1 LRFDFRNNTMRGMT
15 ASDFEAG
22 RIALADEALPAM
34 GPPINLF
41 KLFARNRPMAEAMVG
56 WGSYELSKR
65 LSLSMR
71 QRELVIDRVTARC
84 GAEYEWSVHVAH
96 FGDRV
101 GLTHAQLVS
110 LTSGSPAD
118 ACWAP
123 DERALLL
130 AVDEL
135 HDHHDLSDATWAALD
150 LTDEQRLDLLLLA
163 GWYHAISFVARA
175 ARVPL
180 EPGAPRF
187 ADFTRNAAN
196 DGR

>member
-1 LRFDFRNNTMRGMT
+1 MS
-15 ASDFEAG
+15 ASVFEAP
-22 RIALADEALPAM
+22 RIDMADEALPAM

-41 KLFARNRPMAEAMVG
+41 RLFARNMPMAEAMTG

-84 GAEYEWSVHVAH
+84 GAEYEWGVHVGY
-96 FGDRV
+96 FGERI
-101 GLTHAQLVS
+101 GLTHPQVVS
-110 LTSGSPAD
+110 LMSGSPAD
-118 ACWAP
+118 ACWSAA
-123 DERALLL
+123 ERAILT

-135 HDHHDLSDATWAALD
+135 HDTADISDETWNSLD

-175 ARVPL
+175 TRIPL
-180 EPGAPRF
+180 EAGSPRF
-187 ADFTRNAAN
+187 ADFSRPQAHQL
-196 DGR
+196 GR

>member
-1 LRFDFRNNTMRGMT
+1 M
-15 ASDFEAG
+15 AA
-22 RIALADEALPAM
+22 EALPAM

-56 WGSYELSKR
+56 WGSYELSRR

-84 GAEYEWSVHVAH
+84 GAEYEWGVHVAH
-96 FGDRV
+96 FAERV
-101 GLTHAQLVS
+101 GLTQDQIVS
-110 LTSGSPAD
+110 LTSGAPTD
-118 ACWAP
+118 PCWPP
-123 DERALLL
+123 DEQALLA

-135 HDHHDLSDATWAALD
+135 HDHFDLSDATWTALC

-187 ADFTRNAAN
+187 AGYR
-196 DGR
+196 RS

>member
-1 LRFDFRNNTMRGMT
+1 MT
-15 ASDFEAG
+15 ASVFEAP
-22 RIALADEALPAM
+22 RIALAGEALPAM

-41 KLFARNRPMAEAMVG
+41 KLFARNLPMAEAMVG

-84 GAEYEWSVHVAH
+84 GAEYEWGVHVEQFAE
-96 FGDRV
+96 RV
-101 GLTHAQLVS
+101 GLTHHQLVS
-110 LTSGSPAD
+110 LTCGVPAD
-118 ACWAP
+118 PCWPP
-123 DERALLL
+123 DEQALLT

-135 HDHHDLSDATWAALD
+135 HEHFDVSDATWTALS

-180 EPGAPRF
+180 EPAAPRF
-187 ADFTRNAAN
+187 ADYRR
-196 DGR
+196 GSRS